1 MTRLSDTLARRRVL
15 YRRPIATLP
24 DIMML
29 DIPIPFANA
38 ALPLGRYYPIIVE
51 TGAELLELEA
61 YLDATRPSV
70 IVPDLLDRRES
81 ALAAARITLAHYAQ
95 PGPDWPFL
103 LLCHWPRAYTRLVA
117 PSADMFARGSYTM
130 ELLRT
135 APQLG
140 YQSRM
145 LIETLRTGQD
155 VDATIVPTSGPAASG
170 NA

>member
-1 MTRLSDTLARRRVL
+1 MIRLSDTLAQRRIL

-29 DIPIPFANA
+29 DISVPFANPT
-38 ALPLGRYYPIIVE
+38 LPLGRYYPIIVE
-51 TGAELLELEA
+51 TDAELQELEA
-61 YLDATRPSV
+61 YLDAARRSV

-81 ALAAARITLAHYAQ
+81 ALIATRITLAHYAQ
-95 PGPDWPFL
+95 PGQDWPYL
-103 LLCHWPRAYTRLVA
+103 LLCHWPWAYTQLVA
-117 PSADMFARGSYTM
+117 PSSDMFARGSYTM

-155 VDATIVPTSGPAASG
+155 VDLTIVPPFGPAVSG